1 MIPLE
6 QLIAWLSDN
15 LKAIVAIGTSLGVLW
30 KWVASP
36 MQDVQKRLRSLDADT
51 ADLLCSQLTREHDY
65 YITKGWCSA
74 SDKQRLDG
82 IYTRYK
88 ARGRNH
94 IAEHYMQDIVALP
107 ERAPEGD

>member
-1 MIPLE
+1 MDE
-6 QLIAWLSDN
+6 LIKMLKDN
-15 LKAIVAIGTSLGVLW
+15 LTAIVAIGTSLGVIW

-36 MQDVQKRLRSLDADT
+36 MQDVQKRLKDLDKDT

-74 SDKQRLDG
+74 SDKQRLDS

-94 IAEHYMQDIVALP
+94 IAEHYMKDIVALP
-107 ERAPEGD
+107 EAMPVKEV